1 MDMIALI
8 LSVIGCINWGLVGLF
23 RFDLVAWLFGGSG
36 SLISRILYTLVGLA
50 GLWCITFFFRKA
62 AFRDA
67 AYGKSGAAFKTV
79 PALLHIRFTSHGQRS

>member
-1 MDMIALI
+1 MTGEWIRFGLAALCV
-8 LSVIGCINWGLVGLF
+8 LGGCFALLTAIVGLF

-67 AYGKSGAAFKTV
+67 A
-79 PALLHIRFTSHGQRS
+79 

>member
-1 MDMIALI
+1 MNKLALALTI
-8 LSVIGCINWGLVGLF
+8 VGGINWGLVALF

-67 AYGKSGAAFKTV
+67 A
-79 PALLHIRFTSHGQRS
+79 

>member
-1 MDMIALI
+1 MQNMDMIALI
-8 LSVIGCINWGLVGLF
+8 LSVIGCVNWGLVGLF

-50 GLWCITFFFRKA
+50 GLWCITFFCRKA

-67 AYGKSGAAFKTV
+67 A
-79 PALLHIRFTSHGQRS
+79 